1 MRVFA
6 LSYEHDAVVRGDMGG
21 HGKIWE
27 LADHLFRL
35 GHLVTVFAP
44 RLEDPR
50 RGTQV
55 EVVEVPCVE
64 IPLLRPL
71 TVYLSLF
78 LYPLVR
84 ARRQRPDVLYVRTLH
99 SPLPALLGKLLSVP
113 LVVEVN
119 GDSYAQLKMA
129 AASPLKR
136 ALIKW
141 IDGINVACA
150 DRVIAIT
157 RGLQRMLGERYGI
170 PLERTAV
177 IASGSNVDLFKAE
190 DTAACRARLGL
201 APTGSC
207 VGFLGTFFRYQGI
220 DTLIEAAPRILER
233 FPDTRFLIVGDG
245 VMRAPWQR
253 TVAARGLER
262 AFLFPGRV
270 PYTDAPRYINA
281 TDVCVAP
288 FLSSRGETSPLKL
301 FDYLACGKPVVV
313 SDIPSVREIIGEERG
328 VVAIPPESP
337 EALADAVIGLLADEG
352 RRRLLGENG
361 RRFVVAEHSWE
372 RIAQQVAALCQGAI
386 DARRGRRERAAGGRV
401 DKVSGGEN

>member
-27 LADHLFRL
+27 LADQLCRL
-35 GHLVTVFAP
+35 GHPVTVFAP
-44 RLEDPR
+44 RVEDPR
-50 RGTQV
+50 RRTQV
-55 EVVEVPCVE
+55 EVVDVPFVE

-71 TVYLSLF
+71 SVYLALF
-78 LYPLVR
+78 LYPLIR

-119 GDSYAQLKMA
+119 GDSYAELKVA
-129 AASPLKR
+129 AASPLKL

-141 IDGINVACA
+141 IDGINFARA
-150 DRVIAIT
+150 DRVIPLT

-170 PLERTAV
+170 PLDRTAV
-177 IASGSNVDLFKAE
+177 IASGSNVDLFKPE
-190 DTAACRARLGL
+190 ETAACRERLGL
-201 APTGSC
+201 ARTGSC
-207 VGFLGTFFRYQGI
+207 VGFLGSFYRYQGI
-220 DTLIEAAPRILER
+220 ETLIEAAPRILER
-233 FPDTRFLIVGDG
+233 FPGTRFLVVGDG
-245 VMRAPWQR
+245 AMRAPWQR
-253 TVAARGLER
+253 SVVERGLER

-270 PYTDAPRYINA
+270 PYTEAPHYINA

-301 FDYLACGKPVVV
+301 FDYLACGKPVVM
-313 SDIPSVREIIGEERG
+313 SDIPSVRELIGEDRG

-337 EALADAVIGLLADEG
+337 GALADAVIGLLADEG
-352 RRRLLGENG
+352 RRRRLGENG

-372 RIAQQVAALCQGAI
+372 RIAQQVAALCQEAI
-386 DARRGRRERAAGGRV
+386 EARRGRGARVAGGGAE
-401 DKVSGGEN
+401 KVS